1 MAFSQ
6 SLWKDAWQKI
16 KKDKLALIC
25 VTVTLAYVMVAIL
38 VSLGL
43 IAADWS
49 KPVGGSYDAP
59 NWNAWLGT
67 DIFGRDVLSKALI
80 GTQVALSVGL
90 VTVLI
95 SIPIGLI
102 LGAIAGY
109 FGGVVDEIIVW
120 FYTTLSSIP
129 GIMLLI
135 SITFILGKGLI
146 AMYIALGLTSWV
158 GLCRMIRAEVM
169 KHKNRDYV
177 LAAEVVGVGTWGRL
191 YRHILPNVFHIIIID
206 ASLTFQMA
214 IKSEVILS
222 YFGLVVQELPSW
234 GKMIDDAKLELARDV
249 WWQLGAATA
258 AMFIILIALNF
269 LGDILRDALDPKLKG
284 RG

>member
-1 MAFSQ
+1 LAFSQ

-25 VTVTLAYVMVAIL
+25 VSITLSYVVVAIL
-38 VSLGL
+38 VSCGVL
-43 IAADWS
+43 ASQWS
-49 KPVGGSYDAP
+49 TPVGGSYDAP

-67 DIFGRDVLSKALI
+67 DIFGRDVFSKMLV
-80 GTQVALSVGL
+80 GTKVALSVGL

-95 SIPIGLI
+95 SIPIGFI

-109 FGGVVDEIIVW
+109 FGGIVDEIIVW

-135 SITFILGKGLI
+135 SITFILGKGLV

-191 YRHILPNVFHIIIID
+191 LRHILPNVFHIIIID

-222 YFGLVVQELPSW
+222 YLGLGVQDEPSW

>member
-6 SLWKDAWQKI
+6 SLWLDAWNKI
-16 KKDKLALIC
+16 KKDKLALLC
-25 VTVTLAYVMVAIL
+25 LTVVGIYILVAIL
-38 VSLGL
+38 VSLGVV
-43 IAADWS
+43 ASNWS
-49 KPVGGSYDAP
+49 QPVGGSYDP
-59 NWNAWLGT
+59 PSLNAIMGT
-67 DIFGRDVLSKALI
+67 DIFGRDVFRKTLV

-95 SIPIGLI
+95 SIPIGFI
-102 LGAIAGY
+102 FGAVAGY
-109 FGGVVDEIIVW
+109 FGGLIDECIVW
-120 FYTTLSSIP
+120 FCTTLSSIP
-129 GIMLLI
+129 GFMLLM
-135 SITFILGKGLI
+135 SITFFLGKGLF

-191 YRHILPNVFHIIIID
+191 LRHILPNVFHIIIID

-214 IKSEVILS
+214 IKAEVILS
-222 YFGLVVQELPSW
+222 YLGLGVQDQPSW

-249 WWQLGAATA
+249 WWQLGAATV
-258 AMFIILIALNF
+258 AMFIVLIALNF

>member
-1 MAFSQ
+1 MIFSQ
-6 SLWKDAWQKI
+6 SLWIDAWNKI
-16 KKDKLALIC
+16 KKDKLALLCIA
-25 VTVTLAYVMVAIL
+25 VVTLYVVLAIL

-43 IAADWS
+43 VAFDWS
-49 KPVGGSYDAP
+49 RPIGGSYDSP
-59 NWNAWLGT
+59 SFNAIMGT
-67 DIFGRDVLSKALI
+67 DIFGRDVLKKTLI

-95 SIPIGLI
+95 SIPIGFI
-102 LGAIAGY
+102 MGAIAGY
-109 FGGVVDEIIVW
+109 FGGIVDEIIVW

-146 AMYIALGLTSWV
+146 AMYVALGLTSWV

-191 YRHILPNVFHIIIID
+191 TKHILPNVFHIIIID

-222 YFGLVVQELPSW
+222 YLGLGVQDLPSW
-234 GKMIDDAKLELARDV
+234 GKMIDDSKLELARGV
-249 WWQLGAATA
+249 WWQLGSATI

>member
-6 SLWKDAWQKI
+6 SLWVDAWSRI
-16 KKDKLALIC
+16 KKDKLALLCIS
-25 VTVTLAYVMVAIL
+25 VIAIYILIAVLVA
-38 VSLGL
+38 LGL
-43 IAADWS
+43 VASDWS
-49 KPVGGSYDAP
+49 TPVGGSYDP
-59 NWNAWLGT
+59 PSFNAWMGT

-80 GTQVALSVGL
+80 GTQVALSVGFI
-90 VTVLI
+90 TVLI
-95 SIPIGLI
+95 SIPIGFV

-109 FGGVVDEIIVW
+109 FGGIIDEIIVW

-146 AMYIALGLTSWV
+146 AMYIALGVTSWV
-158 GLCRMIRAEVM
+158 GLCRMIRAEVI

-191 YRHILPNVFHIIIID
+191 FRHILPNVFHIVIID

-222 YFGLVVQELPSW
+222 YLGLGVQDLPSW

-249 WWQLGAATA
+249 WWQLGAATI